1 MFVLVS
7 KFTCFVS
14 NLSLLYRAA
23 VLKAPRE
30 EDSEGSEEPV
40 RFSTAVQT
48 VEPSTI
54 ATLRQNKDYIAN
66 YKSRSFSIL

>member
-14 NLSLLYRAA
+14 NLSLLYCA
-23 VLKAPRE
+23 VLEAPKE
-30 EDSEGSEEPV
+30 EDSEGSEEPA

-54 ATLRQNKDYIAN
+54 ATLRQNRDYMASIR
-66 YKSRSFSIL
+66 SRSVSLV